1 MARDLNDTL
10 IFVKVIE
17 LGSFIAAARALHL
30 PRTTVSRKVQ
40 ELEERLGAQLL
51 HRTTRKLGLTE
62 AGNIYFEHCRR
73 IARELDDAES
83 AVGQLQGGPRGWL
96 RFSAPYD
103 VGITW
108 IAPLL
113 GEFHARHP
121 EIRVEMVLTTELP
134 DIIDEEFDVALTIGE
149 LPDSNLVAR
158 RLAVFRTQV
167 YASHGYVARNGEP
180 LHPAD
185 LQRHRA
191 VSLHSGRRGNG
202 FAWPL
207 VQAGGPMA
215 QGSAGE
221 MADYRI
227 DPVLVAND
235 FGALK
240 GALLAGEGLMLAC
253 DVTIKAHVERDQV
266 RRVLP
271 GWTGPDLTFSAVF
284 PRGKVQSPKV
294 RAFIDFLVERLNFDA
309 DYVQMLCPTA
319 GDSSARTRPAK
330 PDSRRHRTG
339 AKELRAA
346 EPA

>member
-1 MARDLNDTL
+1 
-10 IFVKVIE
+10 
-17 LGSFIAAARALHL
+17 
-30 PRTTVSRKVQ
+30 
-40 ELEERLGAQLL
+40 
-51 HRTTRKLGLTE
+51 
-62 AGNIYFEHCRR
+62 
-73 IARELDDAES
+73 
-83 AVGQLQGGPRGWL
+83 VGQLQGGPRGWL

-121 EIRVEMVLTTELP
+121 EIRVEMVLTTQLP
-134 DIIDEEFDVALTIGE
+134 DLIDEEFDVALSIGE

-167 YASHGYVARNGEP
+167 YASHTYLARHGEP
-180 LHPAD
+180 LHPAE

-207 VQAGGPMA
+207 VEVGGAAAEGRPA
-215 QGSAGE
+215 TDLV
-221 MADYRI
+221 DYRI
-227 DPVLVAND
+227 HPVLVAND

-253 DVTIKAHVERDQV
+253 DVTIKAHAERDQV

-271 GWTGPDLTFSAVF
+271 GWTGPNLAFSAVF
-284 PRGKVQSPKV
+284 PRGRVQSPKV
-294 RAFIDFLVERLNFDA
+294 RAFVDFLVERLNFDA
-309 DYVQMLCPTA
+309 DYMQMLCPTGRA
-319 GDSSARTRPAK
+319 DGGCAKQIAARH
-330 PDSRRHRTG
+330 DG
-339 AKELRAA
+339 ADPRELRV
-346 EPA
+346 PALA